1 MQVKK
6 QQLEPDMEQQ
16 TGSKLGKE
24 HVKAIYLQTFKMAGG
39 NCPNKEKRL
48 DLDVQYKHFYIVPK
62 WRCSLE

>member
-6 QQLEPDMEQQ
+6 QQLEADMEQQ

-24 HVKAIYLQTFKMAGG
+24 RVKAIYLQIFKMAGG

-48 DLDVQYKHFYIVPK
+48 DLDVQ
-62 WRCSLE
+62 